1 MKIRK
6 TTKSILTEL
15 FDQSSDMGLN
25 VFETRAEHVLSS
37 VFGLYEMIDGLDI
50 PEEKKD
56 DLRKRLLLAIRNKDT
71 EKLLKAVRIL
81 KRNKK

>member
-15 FDQSSDMGLN
+15 FDQNNDLGLN
-25 VFETRAEHVLSS
+25 VFETRVEHVLSS

-50 PEEKKD
+50 PEDKKE
-56 DLRKRLLLAIRNKDT
+56 DLRKRLLLAIRNKDID
-71 EKLLKAVRIL
+71 KMLKAIRML
-81 KRNKK
+81 KRTKK